1 MKNNWILTI
10 VIVII
15 VGAGAFYGGMQYEKS
30 KAAANTGGSQ
40 YAQGGQFQGG
50 ANGQAGGRF
59 GGRRGG
65 FGNAT
70 IGQITSQDANSITIK
85 LQDGSSKIVNISS
98 STKITKMNTASQS
111 DLTTGTRVAAIGT
124 TNSDGS
130 VTAQNIQINP
140 MFRPGQGG
148 QQNPQ
153 PTQ

>member
-70 IGQITSQDANSITIK
+70 IGQITSQDANSITI
-85 LQDGSSKIVNISS
+85 SS